1 MRAVC
6 IARHR
11 FLSEHYAT
19 FFEALAVDGVSAVG
33 FDEGMRL
40 TRAGRPDIV
49 LCDYD
54 LLVAAPLA
62 QWAADPVLAD
72 IPIVAVSLT
81 RRQEEAMLTGKSG
94 VVGYLYLPTLHADDA
109 RHILRAAT
117 AGRSSAVRPPAD
129 ALRWPLEHP
138 ELQRLD

>member
-19 FFEALAVDGVSAVG
+19 FFEALAVDGVTAVG
-33 FDEGMRL
+33 FDEGIRL
-40 TRAGRPDIV
+40 ARAERPDIV

-54 LLVAAPLA
+54 LLAAAPLA
-62 QWAADPVLAD
+62 QWTGDSALAG

-81 RRQEEAMLTGKSG
+81 RRPDEAMLSGKSG

-109 RHILRAAT
+109 RRVRRAAT
-117 AGRSSAVRPPAD
+117 AGRAGSVRPPAD
-129 ALRWPLEHP
+129 ALRWPLERT